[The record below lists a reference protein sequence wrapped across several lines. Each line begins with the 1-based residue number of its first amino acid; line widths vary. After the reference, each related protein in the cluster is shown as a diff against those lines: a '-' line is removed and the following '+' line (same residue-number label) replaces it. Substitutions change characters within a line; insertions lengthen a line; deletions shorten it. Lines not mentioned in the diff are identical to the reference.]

1 MTQRSQH
8 WDIVWGSLLFLMVGG
23 CDSGVD
29 QVGPCDLTFDL
40 LEHLRID
47 QVGYPTPVLDGTR
60 FVIRGESFISEMSCV
75 TPQVII
81 SGGGGQVSLDAE
93 VLSPNDLVASLPVNG
108 AASLGSGGSF
118 SGVMEVRFNTM
129 SGDGAYRAE
138 FPLSFELTQNLTP
151 NVTALG
157 QTDAYLNDPVMLNGD
172 GFLDGGNEGT
182 THVMLD
188 GTFDVSG
195 GDSVTVSGVTVPT
208 ELVDATD
215 RSQATFLWSP
225 LIGGLAPGTFTG
237 TVTAQN
243 NHNGGAIT
251 SGAPVNVT
259 ITQQDSVIFGISPEI
274 VSLGLIVD
282 VNGRGFIGSTDE
294 DNPGDMGTTSFRLE
308 GHITPC
314 TGGPGIP
321 LNCNHEP
328 QPVGEALGGPV
339 VELVGSWNSG
349 TLVRYPVTVSNSGG
363 FLHAVDF
370 RTHRGT
376 FEGSITPVL
385 RLGSSFR
392 DGIPV
397 PGLTITLGP
406 VRQIAWVRFL
416 PGFSDSLDFFGL
428 GAVEVVIR
436 ERIVEKMQGIYTQE
450 GRESSW
456 VNVEFR
462 TSEPDDFYPG
472 AYAILDIGGPDPNNI
487 GLFGYDNTPGKD
499 IGNLRLWDHIGGR
512 NATGELDGYG
522 YGGVF
527 VESMLFWSEHPPP
540 EVGERP
546 RGAPPADPRFD
557 EVFDPVRDN
566 EVVAGEYPDGSDP
579 ARVAQIEAAISALAN
594 MIGDTT
600 AHEFGHS
607 LGLAQPFV
615 PDQAYHNAIPQE
627 GCLMDSGRD
636 RPLEERMMLGDNL
649 GARFCQENL
658 WYLQDILSM
667 D

>member
-1 MTQRSQH
+1 MIQRSKH
-8 WDIVWGSLLFLMVGG
+8 WGILWGSLLILMVWG
-23 CDSGVD
+23 CDSGGD
-29 QVGPCDLTFDL
+29 DVGPCDLTFDL
-40 LEHLRID
+40 LEHLRVD
-47 QVGYPTPVLDGTR
+47 DVTFPTPVLDGTR
-60 FVIRGESFISEMSCV
+60 FQVRGESFIAETTCV

-81 SGGGGQVSLDAE
+81 SGGGGQVTLNVE
-93 VLSPNDLVASLPVNG
+93 VLSPNDLVATIPSNG
-108 AASLGSGGSF
+108 AASLGSGGAF
-118 SGVMEVRFNTM
+118 TGVMEVHFAKINEAGSFQTQ
-129 SGDGAYRAE
+129 

-151 NVTALG
+151 SVTALA
-157 QTDAYLNDPVMLNGD
+157 QTEAYLNDPVTLNGS
-172 GFLDGGNEGT
+172 GFLDGDEEGT
-182 THVMLD
+182 THVLID
-188 GTFDVSG
+188 GTFDPAGS
-195 GDSVTVSGVTVPT
+195 DPVTVSGITLPT
-208 ELVDATD
+208 ELVDASD
-215 RSQATFLWSP
+215 RSRATFLWSP
-225 LIGGLAPGTFTG
+225 LIGGLEPGTFTG
-237 TVTAQN
+237 TITPQN
-243 NHNGGAIT
+243 NHFGGMIT
-251 SGAPVNVT
+251 SGDPASVT
-259 ITQQDSVIFGISPEI
+259 IMQQDSVIFGISPEE

-294 DNPGDMGTTSFRLE
+294 ENPGALGTTSFRLE
-308 GHITPC
+308 GYITPC

-328 QPVGEALGGPV
+328 QPVGLALGGTN
-339 VELVGSWNSG
+339 VELVGTWQSG

-385 RLGSSFR
+385 RFGSTHR
-392 DGIPV
+392 DGISV
-397 PGLTITLGP
+397 PNLTIVLGP

-416 PGFSDSLDFFGL
+416 PGFSDSLNYFGL
-428 GAVEVVIR
+428 GAVEAIIR
-436 ERIVEKMQGIYTQE
+436 ERIIAKMQGVYQQE

-462 TSEPDDFYPG
+462 IEEPDDFYPG
-472 AYAILDIGGPDPNNI
+472 AYAIVDIGGPDPNSI

-512 NATGELDGYG
+512 NAMGELDGYG

-546 RGAPPADPRFD
+546 RGAPPADPRYD
-557 EVFDPVRDN
+557 EVFDPVREN
-566 EVVAGEYPDGSDP
+566 EVVAGEYPNGSDP
-579 ARVAQIEAAISALAN
+579 ARVAQIEAAISALSN
-594 MIGDTT
+594 MVGDTT

-636 RPLEERMMLGDNL
+636 RPLEERMMLEDNL

-667 D
+667 E